1 LNSYHDY
8 YFNQKLQSKSKQ
20 YNQFTDLMAE
30 RANISWYI
38 NFKNAQP
45 ILKRDLNDNFYDK
58 FENDE
63 TGWKNFYAAS
73 YQLIA
78 SNKNFYTSFC
88 MNLSQPDTTATT
100 LK

>member
-1 LNSYHDY
+1 
-8 YFNQKLQSKSKQ
+8 
-20 YNQFTDLMAE
+20 
-30 RANISWYI
+30 WYI

-45 ILKRDLNDNFYDK
+45 ILKRDLNGYFYDK

-63 TGWKNFYAAS
+63 TGWKSFYAAS
-73 YQLIA
+73 YQLIS

-88 MNLSQPDTTATT
+88 MNLSQTDTTATT